1 VAGEAAMEFALA
13 DADHE
18 TPLKPPRLT
27 RYIQPLGMRVLV
39 RVLKQQEVHESG
51 LYLPDGAREKMNEA
65 HFAEVIEVAR
75 ARPEDELDDASLGT
89 NVSGIPCGAKILFA
103 KEQGIRVPW
112 DDSLRLLE
120 VKHVLA
126 TVEEV
131 GLDQTH

>member
-1 VAGEAAMEFALA
+1 
-13 DADHE
+13 
-18 TPLKPPRLT
+18 
-27 RYIQPLGMRVLV
+27 MRVLV
-39 RVLKQQEVHESG
+39 RVIKQDQVHESG

-65 HFAEVIEVAR
+65 LFGEIIEVAR
-75 ARPEDELDDASLGT
+75 ARPEDEPEDVSLGT
-89 NVSGIPCGAKILFA
+89 NVSGIPCGAKILFS

>member
-1 VAGEAAMEFALA
+1 MSDSAESPKGLN
-13 DADHE
+13 
-18 TPLKPPRLT
+18 PPRLT

-39 RVLKQQEVHESG
+39 RVIKQDQVHESG
-51 LYLPDGAREKMNEA
+51 LYLPEGAKEKMHEA
-65 HFAEVIEVAR
+65 LFGEIIEVAR
-75 ARPEDELDDASLGT
+75 ARPEDEPEDASLGA
-89 NVSGIPCGAKILFA
+89 NVSGIPCGAKILFS
-103 KEQGIRVPW
+103 KEVGIRVPW

>member
-1 VAGEAAMEFALA
+1 MA
-13 DADHE
+13 DADDRNDP
-18 TPLKPPRLT
+18 PLKPARVT

-39 RVLKQQEVHESG
+39 RVIKQDQVHESG
-51 LYLPDGAREKMNEA
+51 LYLPDGAKEKMNEA
-65 HFAEVIEVAR
+65 HFGEIIEVAR
-75 ARPEDELDDASLGT
+75 ARPEDEPDDVSLGA